1 MYQVISDLEHPPF
14 FPASGKYGSLDKQY
28 CVELEK
34 GSLWVDPSMPL
45 KPPRCQT
52 LGWIPGTGSLQL
64 RGLLRLCL
72 LIQRRGEDRACPK
85 GLPED

>member
-28 CVELEK
+28 CVEQEK

-45 KPPRCQT
+45 KPPRC
-52 LGWIPGTGSLQL
+52 
-64 RGLLRLCL
+64 
-72 LIQRRGEDRACPK
+72 
-85 GLPED
+85 